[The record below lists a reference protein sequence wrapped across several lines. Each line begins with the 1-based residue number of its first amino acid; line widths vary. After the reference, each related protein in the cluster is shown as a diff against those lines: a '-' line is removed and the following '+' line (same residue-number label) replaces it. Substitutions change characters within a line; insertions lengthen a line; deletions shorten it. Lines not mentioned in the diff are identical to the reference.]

1 VKELE
6 SLREAVTQKDSL
18 LQKQIGLQEIDVE
31 RFTSIDRSKGE
42 QIEKLTARANQLQ
55 QENAAIKDEMV
66 RELASLRR
74 AHEDELKQHEQES
87 IAIVQQSLADQSEE
101 MKKFGEFIK

>member
-1 VKELE
+1 
-6 SLREAVTQKDSL
+6 LREAVNQKDSL

-31 RFTSIDRSKGE
+31 RFTSIERSKGE

-55 QENAAIKDEMV
+55 QENAAIKDEMA
-66 RELASLRR
+66 RELASLKR
-74 AHEDELKQHEQES
+74 AHEDELKQHEQEAMES

-101 MKKFGEFIK
+101 MKKFGEFIKL